1 MEQQI
6 TLSYPQAQFVD
17 SPAPYPL
24 FVGGYGSGKTWA
36 GSSKLCRTALM
47 YPGVPLAY
55 FGPTY
60 SAVKDVFFST
70 IEECAAVWGMNTV
83 IKRGD
88 MEVHLYSGS
97 KYRTTII
104 CRSMRHPESIIGF
117 KVGCSVTD
125 ELDTLKIDK
134 AREAWL
140 KIIARM
146 RYKFDGNT
154 YAAVTTTPEGFSFV
168 YKQWVKDVR
177 DDQANDNKNALA
189 DKYVMYRA
197 STYDNSMYLQDGY
210 IANLLSSYPTN
221 LVRAYIYGSFVNL
234 TEGSV
239 YHDFDRVKN
248 GSSETIK
255 ADDTLLIGADF
266 NVENMSGVVCV
277 KRGSDIHVVDE
288 IIGALDTPAL
298 IRIIKERYWSED
310 DEGRTLKDHNIRV
323 YPDSSGAS
331 RHTADASTSDI
342 ALLTAAG
349 FNVVANKAN
358 PRVKDRVNAVNAAIC
373 NSTGERS
380 FFVNVDRA
388 MTVADNLEQQVYDN
402 NGAPDK
408 KSGKDHTNDSLGY
421 VINMIKPLVKPAT
434 NINIRWAI

>member
-1 MEQQI
+1 MQVLDNNNYV
-6 TLSYPQAQFVD
+6 TVD
-17 SPAPYPL
+17 GAIHHN
-24 FVGGYGSGKTWA
+24 SGKTWA
-36 GSSKLCRTALM
+36 GASKLCRSAWEH
-47 YPGVPLAY
+47 PGVPLAY

-70 IEECAAVWGMNTV
+70 IEECAAVWGLNTR

-88 MEVHLYSGS
+88 MEVELYSGS
-97 KYRTTII
+97 TYRTTII

-117 KVGCSVTD
+117 KVGASITD
-125 ELDTLKIDK
+125 EIDTMNIDK

-154 YAAVTTTPEGFSFV
+154 YAAVTTTPEGFKFV
-168 YKQWVKDVR
+168 YNTWVKDVR
-177 DDQANDNKNALA
+177 NDQANDNKNGLI

-197 STYDNSMYLQDGY
+197 STYDNALYLQDGY
-210 IANLLSSYPTN
+210 ISNLLSSYPTN

-248 GSSETIK
+248 GSAETIQH
-255 ADDTLLIGADF
+255 DDTLYIGADF

-310 DEGRTLKDHNIRV
+310 DEGREVKKHTIRV
-323 YPDSSGAS
+323 YPDSSGGS

-342 ALLTAAG
+342 MLLTEAG
-349 FNVVANKAN
+349 FNVIANKAN

-373 NSTGERS
+373 NSNGERS
-380 FFVNVDRA
+380 LFVNCDRA
-388 MTVADNLEQQVYDN
+388 VTVADNLEQQTYDN
-402 NGAPDK
+402 NGTPDK
-408 KSGKDHTNDSLGY
+408 KSGKDHSNDGLGY
-421 VINMIKPLVKPAT
+421 VINMIKPLTRPAT